1 MPCGRV
7 SWKRA
12 SAALRS
18 RADRGRGGHRRSPP
32 ATRPSQVSSQPWDG
46 LWTPYFRT
54 ARLSSCLNVSR
65 RRDRVAVHAGG
76 RRPDPVRLFTAVLT
90 RAEPCGAAFA
100 CTAFAAP
107 ALGTV
112 GPPQA
117 VRPRPDR
124 AVRPHAGP
132 GRRRGFPLPATHL
145 TAARLRRGTRS
156 RPYHADH
163 QVVAD
168 VADVP
173 GVPEPIRN
181 RILEDPHGAVERI
194 SRTLQVYWELA
205 FADVWPRVRALLE
218 ADVLWRSRRLAPGGA
233 HALFEDLHETVT
245 WHGDRLSATDSWHYS
260 GSLSGEGLLLV
271 PSAMAWPTVR
281 RWSSRTG
288 RRSFIPLAPSR
299 PSGRPDNSRHRRRSS
314 LCSDEPAPAYSLPS
328 ANRT

>member
-1 MPCGRV
+1 VIEWQFTPEDVARTRFAYSPLCELV
-7 SWKRA
+7 LSLVV
-12 SAALRS
+12 LRS
-18 RADRGRGGHRRSPP
+18 PARHSLHLPWVRS
-32 ATRPSQVSSQPWDG
+32 
-46 LWTPYFRT
+46 
-54 ARLSSCLNVSR
+54 
-65 RRDRVAVHAGG
+65 
-76 RRPDPVRLFTAVLT
+76 
-90 RAEPCGAAFA
+90 
-100 CTAFAAP
+100 
-107 ALGTV
+107 
-112 GPPQA
+112 
-117 VRPRPDR
+117 VRPRLSDLDLTELFALTPVQGVVADFLS
-124 AVRPHAGP
+124 PP
-132 GRRRGFPLPATHL
+132 PTSPLPDF
-145 TAARLRRGTRS
+145 AAELDLVRTT
-156 RPYHADH
+156 PDH

-194 SRTLQVYWELA
+194 SRTLRVYWELA
-205 FADVWPRVRALLE
+205 FVDVWPRVRALLE
-218 ADVLWRSRRLAPGGA
+218 ADVLWRSRRLALGGA

-314 LCSDEPAPAYSLPS
+314 LCSDEPAPAYSMPS
-328 ANRT
+328 TNRT